1 MHHTITEAATIKGAS
16 TSGRMLVRLIDAGQ
30 GSSGFYPAETLKAA
44 AEAGVFHRGLHLYA
58 DHPSETERIDRP
70 ERSIRDIAGVLTED
84 ARYDEETESLVAEAK
99 TFAAWGPI
107 LTEMHDAIGLSI
119 RAAAEVSE
127 GEHDGQ
133 ATVIVDRIV
142 AAESVDFVTRAGRGG
157 KVLSLLESA
166 RPVREAMSS
175 DVEHAL
181 ELLFINDGNSWVV
194 DHDPDAKFVIYR
206 RDRRTWR
213 TAYSYD
219 PATGTATLDPAP
231 VEVSKVVTYVP
242 TQPTQNVPAPAGQTI
257 TTQESR
263 EDTMPQIEEARL
275 RQLEE
280 DAGRAPQLEEAVTQL
295 TAERDAARAAANA
308 ALTAALTAQATALV
322 AESGHP
328 FTSLERRGLIVDV
341 PVTESGELDAEK
353 LRTRIEEA
361 AAELEERARA
371 AAGRG
376 FGSVASDTGDLAAFD
391 EIFGGVK

>member
-1 MHHTITEAATIKGAS
+1 MTQITEAATIKDTS

-30 GSSGFYPAETLKAA
+30 GSSGYYPASTLQAA
-44 AEAGVFHRGLHLYA
+44 AESGVFGRGLHLYA
-58 DHPSETERIDRP
+58 DHPGEAERLDRP

-84 ARYDEETESLVAEAK
+84 ARYDDDSQALVAEARV
-99 TFAAWGPI
+99 FGAWAPV
-107 LTEMHDAIGLSI
+107 LAEMHDVIGLSI
-119 RAAAEVSE
+119 RAAAEVSV
-127 GEHDGQ
+127 GEHDGRPV
-133 ATVIVDRIV
+133 TIVDRIV
-142 AAESVDFVTRAGRGG
+142 EAQSVDFVTRAGRGG

-181 ELLFINDGNSWVV
+181 ELLFINDDSSWVV

-231 VEVSKVVTYVP
+231 VEVRRVVTYVP
-242 TQPTQNVPAPAGQTI
+242 TQPTQNVPAPAGQTT

-280 DAGRAPQLEEAVTQL
+280 DAGRVQQL
-295 TAERDAARAAANA
+295 TESVTKLTTERDDALAAAEAARA
-308 ALTAALTAQATALV
+308 TVITAQAAAQV
-322 AESGHP
+322 AESGHK
-328 FTSLERRGLIVDV
+328 FTRLEKRGLMLDL
-341 PVTESGELDAEK
+341 PVTEAGGLDVEAMKARISEAVAEA
-353 LRTRIEEA
+353 EEA
-361 AAELEERARA
+361 ARAV
-371 AAGRG
+371 AGRG
-376 FGSVASDTGDLAAFD
+376 FGSVSNVEGDLAAFD
-391 EIFGGVK
+391 ALFGGAK

>member
-1 MHHTITEAATIKGAS
+1 MHTITEAATIKGAS

-58 DHPSETERIDRP
+58 DHPSETERLDRP

-84 ARYDEETESLVAEAK
+84 AHYDEETESLVAEAK

-119 RAAAEVSE
+119 RAAAEVAE
-127 GEHDGQ
+127 GEHDG
-133 ATVIVDRIV
+133 APARVVERIV
-142 AAESVDFVTRAGRGG
+142 EAQSVDFVTRAGRGG

-166 RPVREAMSS
+166 RPHI
-175 DVEHAL
+175 D
-181 ELLFINDGNSWVV
+181 
-194 DHDPDAKFVIYR
+194 
-206 RDRRTWR
+206 
-213 TAYSYD
+213 
-219 PATGTATLDPAP
+219 
-231 VEVSKVVTYVP
+231 
-242 TQPTQNVPAPAGQTI
+242 QPNHVPAPAGQTT

-308 ALTAALTAQATALV
+308 ARTAALTAQATAVV
-322 AESGHP
+322 AESGHA

-376 FGSVASDTGDLAAFD
+376 FGSVATDTGDLAAFD
-391 EIFGGVK
+391 EIFGGAK

>member
-1 MHHTITEAATIKGAS
+1 MTQITEAATIKDTS

-30 GSSGFYPAETLKAA
+30 GSSGYYPASTLQAA
-44 AEAGVFHRGLHLYA
+44 AESGVFGRGLHLYA
-58 DHPSETERIDRP
+58 DHPGEAERLDRP

-84 ARYDEETESLVAEAK
+84 ARYDDDSQALVAEARV
-99 TFAAWGPI
+99 FGAWAPI
-107 LTEMHDAIGLSI
+107 IAEMHDVIGLSI

-127 GEHDGQ
+127 GEHGG
-133 ATVIVDRIV
+133 APTTIVDRITE
-142 AAESVDFVTRAGRGG
+142 AASVDFVTRAGRGG

-181 ELLFINDGNSWVV
+181 ELLFINDDSSWVV

-231 VEVSKVVTYVP
+231 VEVRRVVTYVP
-242 TQPTQNVPAPAGQTI
+242 TQPTQNVPAPAGQTT

-280 DAGRAPQLEEAVTQL
+280 DAGRVQQL
-295 TAERDAARAAANA
+295 TESVTKLTTERDDALAAAQAARA
-308 ALTAALTAQATALV
+308 TVITAQAAAQV
-322 AESGHP
+322 AESGHK
-328 FTSLERRGLIVDV
+328 FTRLEKGGLMLDL
-341 PVTESGELDAEK
+341 PVTEAGVLDVEAMKARISEAVAEA
-353 LRTRIEEA
+353 EEA
-361 AAELEERARA
+361 ARAV
-371 AAGRG
+371 AGRG
-376 FGSVASDTGDLAAFD
+376 FGSVSNVEGDLAAFD
-391 EIFGGVK
+391 ALFGGAK

>member
-1 MHHTITEAATIKGAS
+1 MHTITEAATIKGAS

-119 RAAAEVSE
+119 RAAAEVAE
-127 GEHDGQ
+127 GEHDG
-133 ATVIVDRIV
+133 APARVVERIV
-142 AAESVDFVTRAGRGG
+142 EAQSVDFVTRAGRGG

-166 RPVREAMSS
+166 RP
-175 DVEHAL
+175 H
-181 ELLFINDGNSWVV
+181 I
-194 DHDPDAKFVIYR
+194 
-206 RDRRTWR
+206 
-213 TAYSYD
+213 
-219 PATGTATLDPAP
+219 
-231 VEVSKVVTYVP
+231 
-242 TQPTQNVPAPAGQTI
+242 TQPPTDDPAPAGQTI

-308 ALTAALTAQATALV
+308 ARTAALTAQATALV

-376 FGSVASDTGDLAAFD
+376 FGSVATDSGDLAAFD

>member
-1 MHHTITEAATIKGAS
+1 MTQITEAATIKDTS

-30 GSSGFYPAETLKAA
+30 GSSGYYPASTLQAA
-44 AEAGVFHRGLHLYA
+44 AESGVFGRGLHLYA
-58 DHPSETERIDRP
+58 DHPGEAERLDRP

-84 ARYDEETESLVAEAK
+84 ARYDDDSQALVAEARV
-99 TFAAWGPI
+99 FGAWAPI
-107 LTEMHDAIGLSI
+107 IAEMHDVIGLSI
-119 RAAAEVSE
+119 RAAAEVSV
-127 GEHDGQ
+127 GEHDGRPV
-133 ATVIVDRIV
+133 TIVDRIV
-142 AAESVDFVTRAGRGG
+142 EAQSVDFVTRAGRGG

-181 ELLFINDGNSWVV
+181 ELLFINDDSSWVV

-231 VEVSKVVTYVP
+231 VEVRRVVTYVP
-242 TQPTQNVPAPAGQTI
+242 TQPTQNVPAPAGQTT

-280 DAGRAPQLEEAVTQL
+280 DAGRVQQLTESVTQL
-295 TAERDAARAAANA
+295 TTERDAALAAAEA
-308 ALTAALTAQATALV
+308 ARATVITAQAAAQV
-322 AESGHP
+322 AESGHK
-328 FTSLERRGLIVDV
+328 FTRLEKGGLMLDL
-341 PVTESGELDAEK
+341 PVTEAGGLDVEAMKARISEAVAEA
-353 LRTRIEEA
+353 EEA
-361 AAELEERARA
+361 ARAV
-371 AAGRG
+371 AGRG
-376 FGSVASDTGDLAAFD
+376 FGSVSNVEGDLAAFD
-391 EIFGGVK
+391 ALFGGAK